1 MEVYRRET
9 LHIIE
14 LFLDYQITFA
24 ECISALDGALDS
36 VFPPPTSEEL
46 DSLLALARW
55 NRRIVMTEFEK
66 RTADHE

>member
-14 LFLDYQITFA
+14 LFLDYQISFA
-24 ECISALDGALDS
+24 ECISALDEALDA

-46 DSLLALARW
+46 DSLLALAQW
-55 NRRIVMTEFEK
+55 NRQIVMTEFER
-66 RTADHE
+66 RTSDHN